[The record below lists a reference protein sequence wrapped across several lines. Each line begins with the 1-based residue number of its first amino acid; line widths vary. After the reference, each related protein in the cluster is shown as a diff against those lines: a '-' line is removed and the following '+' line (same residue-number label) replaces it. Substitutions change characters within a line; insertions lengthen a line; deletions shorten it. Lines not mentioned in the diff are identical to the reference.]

1 MKIQLD
7 EVDRQLLAYLQDDAR
22 MTNTE
27 LARRVDLSPPGLQK
41 RIRKLEE
48 SGVIEQ
54 YATIVNREA
63 LGFDMLCFVQVTLKH
78 HEPESV
84 QTFRERVQQMP
95 EVQDC
100 YFLTGEYDYLLK
112 VLVRNRR
119 DLERFLVETLTPL
132 PGMDKIRTSMV
143 LSEIKAST
151 AVPANYQNG
160 QE

>member
-1 MKIQLD
+1 MKTQLD
-7 EVDRQLLAYLQDDAR
+7 DVDRQLLAYLQDDAR

-84 QTFRERVQQMP
+84 QTFRDRVQQMP

-119 DLERFLVETLTPL
+119 DLERFLVEALTPL

-151 AVPANYQNG
+151 AVPANYPNG